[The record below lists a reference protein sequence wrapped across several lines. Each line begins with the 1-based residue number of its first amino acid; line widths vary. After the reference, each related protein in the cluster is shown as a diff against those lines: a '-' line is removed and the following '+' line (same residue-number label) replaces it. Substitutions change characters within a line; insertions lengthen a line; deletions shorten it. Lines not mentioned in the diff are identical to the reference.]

1 MDIRLAWSILKIYTG
16 LLIDLSPI
24 YKTNE
29 KYKPITDFILKYD
42 ETSVNPDMVEKNNN
56 EG

>member
-1 MDIRLAWSILKIYTG
+1 MRICLILSFLDDRLHE
-16 LLIDLSPI
+16 I

-42 ETSVNPDMVEKNNN
+42 ETSVNPNMVEKNNN